1 MNQIN
6 SLGLKN
12 NPSLIINRSGSN
24 LNISYDEME
33 KKEIDMI
40 NKIKNINNY
49 PNIYK
54 GIGELI
60 NHLIEIQRRDLA
72 KAFSNLITRIN
83 EEISINEDAINKLP
97 KECKD
102 LSDFF

>member
-1 MNQIN
+1 
-6 SLGLKN
+6 
-12 NPSLIINRSGSN
+12 
-24 LNISYDEME
+24 ME

-83 EEISINEDAINKLP
+83 EEIPLNEDAINKLP

-102 LSDFF
+102 LSDFFLIFESCIEKFSKVL